1 MSSSN
6 KKCRFSSSS
15 TTSTSSAL
23 RASLTS
29 GVESNNQGVSLLLYG
44 RHEDAVTALTRS
56 LQLVQKVLRSPA
68 AVATVGREEDEHEV
82 EQEETLA
89 AASSE
94 STAGTL
100 PFFSLR
106 VGRPVSLKKKKKDTA
121 EDEHEEDSESF
132 RVFTNAIMID
142 PQPSSLETLD
152 PSDAS
157 VIVMINLGLAY
168 HLLVQSQMQQQQ
180 QQQQQHHLLYV
191 SKVLPLYKVAL
202 DALQDNKAM
211 GHKTNHLY
219 TMALLNNMAGI
230 FVTLKQKAM
239 AQRYLQLLLQ
249 HVVFVR
255 TTSVYRQQQPSSRRT
270 TTEQA
275 ALEDFHVNTQ
285 GLILKESGMAPAA

>member
-1 MSSSN
+1 
-6 KKCRFSSSS
+6 
-15 TTSTSSAL
+15 
-23 RASLTS
+23 
-29 GVESNNQGVSLLLYG
+29 LLLYG

-56 LQLVQKVLRSPA
+56 LQLVQKVLRSPTA
-68 AVATVGREEDEHEV
+68 PTAVVGREEEHEV
-82 EQEETLA
+82 EQKETLA
-89 AASSE
+89 AGARRTVS
-94 STAGTL
+94 GPL

-106 VGRPVSLKKKKKDTA
+106 VGSRQPVVSPKDT
-121 EDEHEEDSESF
+121 DENDEDSDSF

-168 HLLVQSQMQQQQ
+168 HLLVQSQQQHQHQQQSQQQQ

-191 SKVLPLYKVAL
+191 RKVLPLYKVAL

-211 GHKTNHLY
+211 DHATNHLY